1 MYLRRL
7 DGDYWLRK
15 SRSGDNFKCLK
26 CSFVSLLKSQCPE
39 CRGMFIGPHLC
50 SWERQHSWCHPD
62 IIQYRTSCFLLDK
75 SHLHFVDLCSK
86 FYLVG
91 ILMWVYM
98 FPTVLTVFI
107 DSHVMLSLRGI
118 HIQDCVTAPQLRASK
133 LVPRYLKH
141 GLWTMVGHS
150 IPAQQK
156 IPLWEICDF
165 PQYISCISQ
174 PHCLLPRGPYPATAT
189 SSHAQ

>member
-1 MYLRRL
+1 MGLWSPEWEILVMYLRGL

-15 SRSGDNFKCLK
+15 SQSGDNFKCLK

-39 CRGMFIGPHLC
+39 CAGMFIGPHLC

-91 ILMWVYM
+91 ILVWVYM
-98 FPTVLTVFI
+98 FPTVLTV
-107 DSHVMLSLRGI
+107 LI
-118 HIQDCVTAPQLRASK
+118 HMWCYP
-133 LVPRYLKH
+133 
-141 GLWTMVGHS
+141 
-150 IPAQQK
+150 
-156 IPLWEICDF
+156 WEAF
-165 PQYISCISQ
+165 TYRSVSQ
-174 PHCLLPRGPYPATAT
+174 PHSWEPVSWSLAI
-189 SSHAQ
+189 